1 MNAEEIVNALHRL
14 NPTARFALYGDAKSA
29 VAYMNEKTKRWIAY
43 YAATIVCGVWAK
55 VCGQAIRVNGKP
67 LYAETEWKEVL
78 FDKESGDTDGH

>member
-14 NPTARFALYGDAKSA
+14 NPAARFALYGDAKSA
-29 VAYMNEKTKRWIAY
+29 VAYMDEKTKRWIAY
-43 YAATIVCGVWAK
+43 CAATIVCGVWAK
-55 VCGQAIRVNGKP
+55 VCRQALLVNGKP

>member
-1 MNAEEIVNALHRL
+1 MNAEEIVYVLHRIC
-14 NPTARFALYGDAKSA
+14 PSARLAVYGDAKSA

-43 YAATIVCGVWAK
+43 YAATIVCGVLAK

-78 FDKESGDTDGH
+78 FDKESGDTYGH

>member
-1 MNAEEIVNALHRL
+1 MNAEEIVYVLHRIC
-14 NPTARFALYGDAKSA
+14 PSARLAVYGDAKSA

-43 YAATIVCGVWAK
+43 YAATIIGGVWTK
-55 VCGQAIRVNGKP
+55 LPGQAVLVNGKP

>member
-14 NPTARFALYGDAKSA
+14 NPSARFALYGDAKSA
-29 VAYMNEKTKRWIAY
+29 VAYMDEETKKWIAC
-43 YAATIVCGVWAK
+43 YAATIIGGVWTK
-55 VCGQAIRVNGKP
+55 LRGQAILVNGKP